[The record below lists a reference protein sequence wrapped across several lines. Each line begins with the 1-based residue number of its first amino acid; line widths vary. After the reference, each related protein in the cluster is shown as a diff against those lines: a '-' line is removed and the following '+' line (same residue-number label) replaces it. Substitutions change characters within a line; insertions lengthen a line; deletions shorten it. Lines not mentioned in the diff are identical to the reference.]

1 MKNFLNK
8 PVSMAVMAALV
19 PMSVIALTACDDDP
33 SEIVSIPDPS
43 YVKNQAVDKAIS
55 DWNSKEKPELDKL
68 LAEMRQ
74 KDPSLQSIYYSDGE
88 NGDKQLHMVFTADGS
103 PAVEDT
109 QDTVDKKDL
118 ETAYDSTWKTEDE
131 DDLDKDDS
139 SSNVSMPYIHTTP
152 SYNNDTAV
160 ASNAAGGYSNA
171 SSTPNH
177 SLFNEVVVPMAA
189 GATGAVIANTFM
201 NGGLNGVRNAY
212 PTTSYNNLNNADR
225 KSRYS
230 SALNSHLRS
239 SLTSNRAYIRS
250 GIRSGNISR
259 PTINTTRGSLASRP
273 SLSTSSKFFS
283 RSSNGFSSGARS
295 GGYSSGG

>member
-19 PMSVIALTACDDDP
+19 PMSVITLTACDDDP
-33 SEIVSIPDPS
+33 SEIVYTPDPS

-103 PAVEDT
+103 PAVEET
-109 QDTVDKKDL
+109 QDSVNKKDL

-131 DDLDKDDS
+131 DDLDKDESS
-139 SSNVSMPYIHTTP
+139 SSNASMPYIHTTP
-152 SYNNDTAV
+152 SYNNDTTT
-160 ASNAAGGYSNA
+160 ASNAAGGYNA

-201 NGGLNGVRNAY
+201 NGGLNGVRSAY
-212 PTTSYNNLNNADR
+212 PTSSYNNLNNADR

-250 GIRSGNISR
+250 GIRTGSISR
-259 PTINTTRGSLASRP
+259 PTIATTRGSLASRP

-283 RSSNGFSSGARS
+283 RSSSGFSSGARS